1 MRKER
6 VEGCGCLALLLIDFR
21 GEGVQCI
28 TRCCNN
34 ASSDYKGHIIRWKVM
49 KQERE
54 KERGKIKKMK
64 EIGSKKENEEVV
76 LSLTDSRKRFKVP
89 PLLFHFH

>member
-1 MRKER
+1 MWKER

-21 GEGVQCI
+21 EGLQCI
-28 TRCCNN
+28 TRYCNN
-34 ASSDYKGHIIRWKVM
+34 ASSYYKGHIIQCKVM
-49 KQERE
+49 KQKRE
-54 KERGKIKKMK
+54 KERRKIKKMK
-64 EIGSKKENEEVV
+64 EIGNKKEEVV